1 MGMIMSHCQQQQFCC
16 PDPKVFSSGM
26 KQLKGEVCGHH
37 AQQSLLA
44 TSRTAS
50 LHVLGE
56 DYTKICG
63 ALIQKIITEESP
75 ESSSTC
81 LRAQIHYLSNI

>member
-1 MGMIMSHCQQQQFCC
+1 MGMTMSHCQQRQFCC
-16 PDPKVFSSGM
+16 PDPEVFPPGM
-26 KQLKGEVCGHH
+26 KQLKGEMRWHY

-44 TSRTAS
+44 TSCTAS

-56 DYTKICG
+56 DTKICG

-75 ESSSTC
+75 EPSSTC
-81 LRAQIHYLSNI
+81 LRAQIHYLSNL